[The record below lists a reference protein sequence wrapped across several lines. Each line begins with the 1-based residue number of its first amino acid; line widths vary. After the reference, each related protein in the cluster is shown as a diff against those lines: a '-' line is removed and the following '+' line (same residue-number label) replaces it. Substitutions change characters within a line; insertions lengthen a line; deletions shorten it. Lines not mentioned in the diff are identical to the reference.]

1 MKILPLVLAVT
12 LPLAACS
19 WGITLDRGGEK
30 VRTAWDGHVA
40 GCRDAGRVTVSVLG
54 RVGPVDRSS
63 TKVRD
68 ELEVMARNEAASL
81 GADTVRPLDEPRDG
95 QQNWQAYVCGSADP
109 RPPAPAA
116 TPRGDNGAAETFPVR
131 DQ

>member
-1 MKILPLVLAVT
+1 MKILPLVLALT

-19 WGITLDRGGEK
+19 WGIKLDSGGEK
-30 VRTAWDGHVA
+30 VRTAWDGNVA
-40 GCRDAGRVTVSVLG
+40 GCRDAGRVTVSVLD
-54 RVGPVDRSS
+54 RVGPVDRSN

-81 GADTVRPLDEPRDG
+81 GADTVRPLGEPADG
-95 QQNWQAYVCGSADP
+95 QQSWQAYVCGAGVSP
-109 RPPAPAA
+109 RSRAPLQ
-116 TPRGDNGAAETFPVR
+116 RQDQGAAETFPIK